1 MQKHPAE
8 KLITDVLVL
17 APEKGS
23 FPHFL
28 KTAVQ
33 IAGIFKVRVRLFE
46 SLSFASEK
54 PRIPAIKPEET
65 EEFYRNYLEAQAD
78 QSGVAWD
85 AVIFGDSLQKA
96 LKEFSLSELLV
107 LLKNGASFDLK
118 GVLREAPGPV
128 LIVPQTF
135 NRDFKEIL
143 LAHVNGRF
151 SDRALG
157 MTAML
162 SKHGQAHVR
171 VIAIGTGTSL
181 SLRAAQSQAQYLLER
196 WKIKVDY
203 KILHGDAKQI
213 LLSEC
218 VAGKSDLLILGANEL
233 EDWRDHRFRLFSHAM
248 AEEANCPVM
257 VVK

>member
-28 KTAVQ
+28 KTAAQV
-33 IAGIFKVRVRLFE
+33 AGIFKARVRLLE
-46 SLSFASEK
+46 SLNFASK
-54 PRIPAIKPEET
+54 KSRMSAIKPEET
-65 EEFYRNYLEAQAD
+65 EEFHRNYLEAQAD
-78 QSGVAWD
+78 QNRVAWD

-96 LKEFSLSELLV
+96 LKGFSINELLI
-107 LLKNGASFDLK
+107 LLKGDVSFNLK
-118 GVLREAPGPV
+118 EVLREALGPV

-162 SKHGQAHVR
+162 NKHGQAHVR

-203 KILHGDAKQI
+203 KILHGDVKQT

-218 VAGKSDLLILGANEL
+218 DAGKSDLLILGVNEL
-233 EDWRDHRFRLFSHAM
+233 EDWRDHRFRLFSHTM
-248 AEEANCPVM
+248 AEEASCPVM